1 MAKEK
6 NIKVAQ
12 MDETRNGH
20 TVSVLRIGDQAYV
33 AGSNKPNRFKNIDD
47 AVNAL
52 IAEYH
57 LHQG

>member
-12 MDETRNGH
+12 MDETR
-20 TVSVLRIGDQAYV
+20 TRFAAYV

>member
-20 TVSVLRIGDQAYV
+20 TVSVLRIDRKSV
-33 AGSNKPNRFKNIDD
+33 
-47 AVNAL
+47 V
-52 IAEYH
+52 
-57 LHQG
+57 

>member
-20 TVSVLRIGDQAYV
+20 TVSVLRIGRSGDWFYRTGWHAV
-33 AGSNKPNRFKNIDD
+33 CRLCCRF
-47 AVNAL
+47 
-52 IAEYH
+52 
-57 LHQG
+57 